1 MDIKLSKEGMS
12 VDKFNELTSESV
24 GWWLEM
30 NKSEFTVAL
39 KNDEIREVTFYEK
52 DRVES
57 KLLELQTQIETLQS
71 QLKQAEID
79 AIEKL
84 VKSIHPV
91 MVSTT
96 NVCTRYL
103 NKLKEQD

>member
-1 MDIKLSKEGMS
+1 MSLNKENQALLSKLMHYN
-12 VDKFNELTSESV
+12 DELTNDDRCDLFDLIETLTKARDEQCRQLTDRESRMS
-24 GWWLEM
+24 GY
-30 NKSEFTVAL
+30 
-39 KNDEIREVTFYEK
+39 I
-52 DRVES
+52 S
-57 KLLELQTQIETLQS
+57 KIETLQS